1 MHNRQSTKESIMD
14 SERLKETEVE
24 RLDRELSRAEQAQLL
39 QWVVRDLGDAEPWTE
54 SELPTCGH
62 E

>member
-1 MHNRQSTKESIMD
+1 MQ

-39 QWVVRDLGDAEPWTE
+39 QWMVRDLGDSEPWTE
-54 SELPTCGH
+54 SELPAGEH